1 MHPIIASAPLTA
13 PDAVVAI
20 PGDARDKYPTRVECD
35 GVDGGLGSGI
45 GQQDRDEKRGQ
56 DGMISL
62 PPGACPGGGAV
73 RAAGLDGGRRSGLGP
88 EGRVENPRQDTMMS
102 LPPGACPGGGA
113 ARPASM
119 AGRMRSGSGP
129 EARVENPRQDTMNRE
144 TVRSVGVGAGQVSV
158 PGRSQAGT
166 LGQRARSEI
175 RRLDPMNRE
184 TVRLDGAGVGEVS
197 VVGVRPAGTLGQ
209 GARSEIRRLD
219 PMNRETVRSV
229 GVVTGEVSVVGVRQ
243 AGIPGQ
249 GARSEIRRL
258 DPMNRETVRAASVAG
273 GVRSGLGPEPRVE
286 NPRQDT
292 MNRGAVWAAGSAGE
306 MRSSSGPKPR
316 VENPRPDPMNSLPPG
331 AYPGGGTVGA
341 TGAGGSQDRAVRR
354 GIAGISP
361 AVDCPRLGTIDCG
374 TARRRGRQ
382 PRMLRRTLLAAV
394 VPAALAAPALSVPA
408 WATPG
413 SFDAF
418 LLMMRAE
425 ARRAGIA
432 AGTLDR
438 AFAGLTP
445 NQGVIDRDRHQPEFT
460 LTWARYRALVISDQR
475 IANGRAALQKN
486 RPLLGRIQER
496 YGVSPGVITGIWG
509 LESSFGTELGSFH
522 VVQALATLAWEGR
535 RAAFFRTELLA
546 ALRILDHGD
555 VSPAR
560 MTGSYAGAMGQPQF
574 MPSAYLRYAVDF
586 EGNGRRDIWTST
598 PDTLASIACYL
609 ADSGWRP
616 GGSWGQKVTLPA
628 DFPTAESGRA
638 IRKPVGE
645 WLRRGVGSAD
655 GRRLAPPEAD
665 AALILPDGPG
675 GEAFLA
681 YGNFAAIRRYNPS
694 DFYAIAVG
702 LIGDGITL

>member
-1 MHPIIASAPLTA
+1 
-13 PDAVVAI
+13 
-20 PGDARDKYPTRVECD
+20 
-35 GVDGGLGSGI
+35 
-45 GQQDRDEKRGQ
+45 
-56 DGMISL
+56 
-62 PPGACPGGGAV
+62 
-73 RAAGLDGGRRSGLGP
+73 
-88 EGRVENPRQDTMMS
+88 
-102 LPPGACPGGGA
+102 
-113 ARPASM
+113 
-119 AGRMRSGSGP
+119 
-129 EARVENPRQDTMNRE
+129 
-144 TVRSVGVGAGQVSV
+144 
-158 PGRSQAGT
+158 
-166 LGQRARSEI
+166 
-175 RRLDPMNRE
+175 
-184 TVRLDGAGVGEVS
+184 
-197 VVGVRPAGTLGQ
+197 
-209 GARSEIRRLD
+209 
-219 PMNRETVRSV
+219 
-229 GVVTGEVSVVGVRQ
+229 
-243 AGIPGQ
+243 
-249 GARSEIRRL
+249 
-258 DPMNRETVRAASVAG
+258 
-273 GVRSGLGPEPRVE
+273 
-286 NPRQDT
+286 
-292 MNRGAVWAAGSAGE
+292 
-306 MRSSSGPKPR
+306 
-316 VENPRPDPMNSLPPG
+316 
-331 AYPGGGTVGA
+331 
-341 TGAGGSQDRAVRR
+341 
-354 GIAGISP
+354 
-361 AVDCPRLGTIDCG
+361 
-374 TARRRGRQ
+374 
-382 PRMLRRTLLAAV
+382 MLRRTLLAAA
-394 VPAALAAPALSVPA
+394 VPAALATPALIARARAAP
-408 WATPG
+408 T
-413 SFDAF
+413 SFEAF
-418 LLMMRAE
+418 LVSMRTE

-432 AGTLDR
+432 AATLDR

-475 IANGRAALQKN
+475 IANGRAAWQAN
-486 RPLLGRIQER
+486 RALLARIEDR
-496 YGVSPGVITGIWG
+496 YGVSPGVIMGIWG
-509 LESSFGTELGSFH
+509 LESSFGTELGGFH